1 MKNLS
6 CPIPTPAQLRRLR
19 ELKQTHQQEN
29 PVQPDAIAKALDP
42 GNHYFITTSLY
53 WECECDTNFIRS
65 AQMNMCENCGA
76 MKDECPDA
84 RIGDVRQHGVH
95 VPLTAPDIM
104 KTLEEYN
111 TRDRTPAKL

>member
-1 MKNLS
+1 MPHPNPSTAQKAQGAETN
-6 CPIPTPAQLRRLR
+6 PPAGKSR
-19 ELKQTHQQEN
+19 
-29 PVQPDAIAKALDP
+29 PADAIAKALDP
-42 GNHYFITTSLY
+42 GNNYFITTSLY

-76 MKDECPDA
+76 MKDDCPDA
-84 RIGDVRQHGVH
+84 RIGDLRQHGVH
-95 VPLTAPDIM
+95 VPLTDPDIM